1 MSVIIPTRLKTAKAA
16 KEYILGG
23 RALVTLTSNVTNKF
37 FTYKITVAPN
47 DARLHFVWY
56 HSANGYRFVG
66 SIKHGR
72 KFFRSKK
79 SIPSDYVVYKAFV
92 WAWRH
97 ISNNSIPK
105 TLAVYHNNTC
115 RRCGRK
121 LTTPKSM
128 KAGIGPECIK
138 YR

>member
-1 MSVIIPTRLKTAKAA
+1 MSIIIPTRLETAMVA

-23 RALVTLTSNVTNKF
+23 RAFITLTSNVTNKF
-37 FTYKITVAPN
+37 FTYKITVALH

-56 HSANGYRFVG
+56 HSAKGYRYVG
-66 SIKHGR
+66 TIKYRR
-72 KFFRSKK
+72 KFFRTKK
-79 SIPSDYVVYKAFV
+79 SIPSEFTVYKAFV

-97 ISNNSIPK
+97 ISNNSMPK
-105 TLAVYHNNTC
+105 TIAVYHNNRC

-138 YR
+138 YK